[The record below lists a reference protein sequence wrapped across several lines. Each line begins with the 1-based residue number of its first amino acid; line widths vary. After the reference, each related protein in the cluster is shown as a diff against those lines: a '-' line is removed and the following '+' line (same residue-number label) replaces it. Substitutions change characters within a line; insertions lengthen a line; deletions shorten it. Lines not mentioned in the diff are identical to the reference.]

1 MKLALFKNGEKNQI
15 AGNNKNKTMNIE
27 GTKVTTQKSA
37 KEIFTYFTELSNFEN
52 LMPENI
58 QKFEV
63 DGDSFIFGLKGMPE
77 IRLIL
82 KNKTE
87 YSNITLGAASSKLPF
102 TLAANIE
109 EVTENSSSV
118 QLQFDGEF
126 NAMMAMMIKAPL
138 TKFVNTLTEN
148 IEKL

>member
-1 MKLALFKNGEKNQI
+1 MKLKHFKNGEKTQV

-37 KEIFTYFTELSNFEN
+37 KEIFTFFTELSNFEN

-58 QKFEV
+58 QKFEL
-63 DGDSFIFGLKGMPE
+63 DGDSFIFGLKGLPE
-77 IRLIL
+77 IRLVL
-82 KNKTE
+82 KDKTE

-109 EVTENSSSV
+109 EVSESSSTV
-118 QLQFDGEF
+118 QLQFEGEF

-138 TKFVNTLTEN
+138 TKFVNTLTDN
-148 IEKL
+148 IAKL